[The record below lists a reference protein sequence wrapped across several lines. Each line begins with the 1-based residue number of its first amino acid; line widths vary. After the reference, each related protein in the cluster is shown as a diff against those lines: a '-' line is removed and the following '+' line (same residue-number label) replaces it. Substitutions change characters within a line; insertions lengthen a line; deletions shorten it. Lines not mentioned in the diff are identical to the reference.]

1 MSGAAR
7 PSGAPLRHR
16 LCLTAVLLI
25 LACMLW
31 PGYLPALRV
40 DPYVLGLP
48 FAYAWIVGC
57 IVAAFIVLLLTYRA
71 DRRAVT
77 RQTGNQDPR
86 AG

>member
-1 MSGAAR
+1 VSAAAR
-7 PSGAPLRHR
+7 PSGAPLRHK
-16 LCLTAVLLI
+16 LCLAAILLI

-40 DPYVLGLP
+40 EPYVLGLP

-57 IVAAFIVLLLTYRA
+57 IVTAFIVLLLTYRA
-71 DRRAVT
+71 DRRAAT
-77 RQTGNQDPR
+77 RLTGVQGHR